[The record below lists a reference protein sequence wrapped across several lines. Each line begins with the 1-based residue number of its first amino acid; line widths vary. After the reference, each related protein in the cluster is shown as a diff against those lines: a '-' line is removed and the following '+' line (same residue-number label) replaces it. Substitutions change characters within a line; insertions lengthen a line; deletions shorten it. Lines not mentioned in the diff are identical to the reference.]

1 MLSGYVG
8 GFNLYFKHTINNYQS
23 SFKLMQK
30 ISFAALIGNQVHCIN
45 DISYHIYSYQI
56 MCAFFTE
63 KQRLFKIEL

>member
-8 GFNLYFKHTINNYQS
+8 GFYLYFKHNNYQS

-56 MCAFFTE
+56 MYAFFTE

>member
-8 GFNLYFKHTINNYQS
+8 GFYLYFKHTIINYQN

-30 ISFAALIGNQVHCIN
+30 ISFAALKGNQVHCIN

-56 MCAFFTE
+56 MYAFFTE
-63 KQRLFKIEL
+63 KQRLFRIEL